1 MHSYRQATAWKF
13 PKFHELLHLVD
24 DIERFGAPINYC
36 AQRLVESML
45 IPVAK
50 KPSRCAQK
58 RQQGVAYELQVAQRL
73 SYLSSLTPCI
83 HVFGKTPK
91 LDRTPN
97 TGRATFATVACFNHP
112 QVPYSKKFA
121 VTWETETDTARI
133 DPPLALSKFMLQ
145 QFGNP
150 VGFCSEFRI
159 GKHIFRYHPSFQ
171 SDGAMYNW
179 MKADFQG
186 TVYPCLLAAV
196 AVSTDDDV
204 TTTHHLRDWHQFG
217 AIYRVAL
224 VKRVSYDRAVKCS
237 VTMFRGFH
245 QERHFESLDNASH

>member
-36 AQRLVESML
+36 AQCLVESML

-50 KPSRCAQK
+50 KPWRCAQK

-91 LDRTPN
+91 LDRTPS
-97 TGRATFATVACFNHP
+97 TGRAKFATVACFDHP

-159 GKHIFRYHPSFQ
+159 GKHIFRYHPSCQ

-196 AVSTDDDV
+196 AVSTDV
-204 TTTHHLRDWHQFG
+204 LWFPSRKTLR
-217 AIYRVAL
+217 
-224 VKRVSYDRAVKCS
+224 KS
-237 VTMFRGFH
+237 
-245 QERHFESLDNASH
+245 